1 MTIEPALATSWQPI
15 GDGAGWRFTL
25 REGVTFHD
33 GSAFTAEDVLFSYER
48 ASSEASDT
56 SSWFAPVSELRVID
70 DYTA

>member
-33 GSAFTAEDVLFSYER
+33 GSAFTAEDVLF
-48 ASSEASDT
+48 
-56 SSWFAPVSELRVID
+56 
-70 DYTA
+70 